1 MKLAFI
7 YYQPSSF
14 ILQDRELLGRHFLVE
29 DFQYRQ
35 PQDIPSMAKAISR
48 ADVSFS
54 WFASGHSF
62 LSVLISRLLRRKS
75 AVVAGGYD
83 VAFEP
88 DIAYGQFTQGRIKSM
103 YSRYALSNS
112 DLVLAVSSFTKSE
125 VLLQSKPS
133 RIEVVYNAVDVDRFH
148 PAGEKDDLVMTVA
161 SGWKDVVR
169 IKGLD
174 SFVDAAM
181 LSPEYRFLI
190 VGLSEDD
197 KIALRRRAPENLEL
211 IGSVPRQQLI
221 KFYQRARVYCQLSF
235 RESFGVALVEA
246 MACGCVPV
254 VTARGALPEVVG
266 DCGFFVPYGDSR
278 AAAKAIDQAQ
288 ESNNGLLA
296 RERVKTKFSL
306 KSREEKLVSLIN
318 DLVAED

>member
-1 MKLAFI
+1 
-7 YYQPSSF
+7 
-14 ILQDRELLGRHFLVE
+14 
-29 DFQYRQ
+29 
-35 PQDIPSMAKAISR
+35 
-48 ADVSFS
+48 
-54 WFASGHSF
+54 
-62 LSVLISRLLRRKS
+62 
-75 AVVAGGYD
+75 
-83 VAFEP
+83 
-88 DIAYGQFTQGRIKSM
+88 
-103 YSRYALSNS
+103 
-112 DLVLAVSSFTKSE
+112 
-125 VLLQSKPS
+125 
-133 RIEVVYNAVDVDRFH
+133 VDVDRFH

-235 RESFGVALVEA
+235 GSRLSS
-246 MACGCVPV
+246 ACRGHGLRMRPV

-278 AAAKAIDQAQ
+278 LQQRLSTKHKNQIMACWP
-288 ESNNGLLA
+288 G
-296 RERVKTKFSL
+296 RELRRS
-306 KSREEKLVSLIN
+306 S
-318 DLVAED
+318 A